1 MTTKQIILLTR
12 SAAFVLVCSVAFAT
26 GITPAELVWGLYVSG
41 MVSGVVAL
49 MVPLLVLLFFPALER
64 KLFPEY
70 PEVEFSK
77 AGRVLAAV
85 FLLAILAG
93 PFMLFMGAFTPFLA
107 EAFEVKG
114 MPALTTWLPT
124 YWSWALREFWL
135 MVAIF
140 TGFSLYEN
148 ALQIFRGSPMPFMRP
163 WMLVLKMF
171 VIVFLA
177 NFGLGIWGVVPLV
190 ALLQLPEETMARKLE
205 EIGYRDFEPEPEEG
219 S

>member
-1 MTTKQIILLTR
+1 M
-12 SAAFVLVCSVAFAT
+12 LVCAVAFAT
-26 GITPAELVWGLYVSG
+26 GITPAQLVWGLYISG

-49 MVPLLVLLFFPALER
+49 MVPLLVLLLVPALER
-64 KLFPEY
+64 KLFPDY
-70 PEVEFSK
+70 PEVEFSA
-77 AGRVLAAV
+77 AGRLFAAV

-93 PFMLFMGAFTPFLA
+93 PFLLFMSAFTPFLA
-107 EAFEVKG
+107 EAFAVEG
-114 MPALTTWLPT
+114 MPARTNWLPT
-124 YWSWALREFWL
+124 YWWWALREFWL

-148 ALQIFRGSPMPFMRP
+148 ALQIFRGNAMPFMRP

-177 NFGLGIWGVVPLV
+177 NFGLGTWGVIPLV

-205 EIGYRDFEPEPEEG
+205 EISYRNIEAEAEEERVP
-219 S
+219 